1 MDAPEVRLYHNPW
14 SETLDDG
21 VVLQILQTA
30 GVNAAERLT
39 CMIEGGVIEDGRDSY
54 AVALVDPTNQ
64 RFRQNW
70 ATDVIYAAI
79 LIGPSALKYL
89 PNAVAKAD
97 AHDRHCIP
105 NGLLVEQ
112 ASYCLGDG
120 DFAYG
125 NSAAWPPYVSDEDE
139 GLTELA
145 IAGGSGL
152 SVEQDGGMAY
162 MLLDDVMPRIREIR
176 DSWIAEQ
183 RSAGSHGWYNRQN
196 EPGDQYRVILDRPYK
211 SPATS

>member
-14 SETLDDG
+14 SQILDDG
-21 VVLQILQTA
+21 VVLQTLQTA
-30 GVNAAERLT
+30 AVGAAETLT
-39 CMIEGGVIEDGRDSY
+39 QMIGRGEVEDDRDSY
-54 AVALVDPTNQ
+54 AAVLVDPTNQ
-64 RFRQNW
+64 RSRQNE
-70 ATDVIYAAI
+70 ATDVIFAAI
-79 LIGPSALKYL
+79 LIGPNALKYL

-97 AHDRHCIP
+97 AHDRHCVP

-125 NSAAWPPYVSDEDE
+125 NSAAWPPYVSDEEE

-152 SVEQDGGMAY
+152 SVEQDGEMAF
-162 MLLDDVMPRIREIR
+162 MLLDDVMPRIRMLR
-176 DSWIAEQ
+176 DTWIAEQ

-196 EPGDQYRVILDRPYK
+196 EPGEQYMAILEKPYT